1 MRSPLMAWS
10 LIAGVARRWSRDA
23 SRPDAWSA
31 RGASGPAGVMA
42 VVEFDEAVR
51 RALAAN
57 LEVAQA
63 AQSILQAEA
72 LLQVRAVGLVPHGG
86 ATVTTTLY
94 DAERSFNGQVSQPQT
109 QSAIGGFVSYPVL
122 AAARWAQAVQAADR
136 VRVAR
141 IGAEETRRQIAIA
154 TSEAYLRI
162 TALKREV
169 EVNEL
174 ARANAQ
180 AQLDYAHDATRSRRR
195 QQAERDSRRPGARNH
210 RGAARRG
217 AARCAAGAGSPR
229 DPPGRRCADRRRPEN
244 RSSRTPVTDDAWIA
258 SRTDIRLF
266 SAQVDAAERVARDSW
281 KDWVP
286 VGTASFQPQFL
297 TPAGI
302 FQSSGTWSVV
312 AQFAVPIF
320 DGGVRQAAAKER
332 NVLAETARLELTDG
346 QLRARSEQRI
356 AQAAVESSVRGLAS
370 ARLAAQH
377 ADEALRITDIAFR
390 AGATTN
396 LEVIDAQRRARD
408 TDTLAVD
415 RRGPPAPGSFRSAG
429 RARTLSEVGHRSA
442 PDAGARSTRREATLY
457 GYRRSEPTPG
467 QGASSCEGAMRLE
480 LLDSGSCEGIKGT
493 VHGAA
498 LGLTV
503 IMGLYNAAAWLR
515 RRERHLAINTVLYTA
530 VTIWEYQHVVHHRR
544 ALFARVRARRRW
556 RHWPQEPPEEPP
568 FAA

>member
-1 MRSPLMAWS
+1 MIRKREAHMRSPLIAWS
-10 LIAGVARRWSRDA
+10 LIAGALVGGPATLRA
-23 SRPDAWSA
+23 QTP
-31 RGASGPAGVMA
+31 GAPAAPAVPAGVMA
-42 VVEFDEAVR
+42 VVDFDEAVR

-72 LLQVRAVGLVPHGG
+72 LLQSARSVWFPTAG

-94 DAERSFNGQVSQPQT
+94 DAERSFDGQVTQPQT

-122 AAARWAQAVQAADR
+122 AAARWAQSVQAADR

-180 AQLDYAHDATRSRRR
+180 AHLDYAHTRL
-195 QQAERDSRRPGARNH
+195 E
-210 RGAARRG
+210 
-217 AARCAAGAGSPR
+217 AGAGSR
-229 DPPGRRCADRRRPEN
+229 LNEIRAAQELETVEVLLEGARLAVRRSQEALGILLAADAPIDVAGEPIFEEP
-244 RSSRTPVTDDAWIA
+244 SVTDDAWIA

-297 TPAGI
+297 TPEGI

-408 TDTLAVD
+408 TDTLAVIAED
-415 RRGPPAPGSFRSAG
+415 RLRQ
-429 RARTLSEVGHRSA
+429 ARF
-442 PDAGARSTRREATLY
+442 D
-457 GYRRSEPTPG
+457 
-467 QGASSCEGAMRLE
+467 
-480 LLDSGSCEGIKGT
+480 LL
-493 VHGAA
+493 VA
-498 LGLTV
+498 LG
-503 IMGLYNAAAWLR
+503 R
-515 RRERHLAINTVLYTA
+515 
-530 VTIWEYQHVVHHRR
+530 
-544 ALFARVRARRRW
+544 F
-556 RHWPQEPPEEPP
+556 PK
-568 FAA
+568 